1 MTHIT
6 NPQCWLILLGAV
18 AASGSCLLLM
28 LSPAYRDTLLERMAL
43 AAVALSGYLVTLQIL
58 VHGFA
63 HGSGVAWLS
72 LSCGGLA
79 VVLAVKH
86 RPAGGYTRSIMIR
99 EACQNEDHIRW
110 SRRA

>member
-1 MTHIT
+1 MMQIT

-18 AASGSCLLLM
+18 AASASCLLLM

-63 HGSGVAWLS
+63 HGTGVAWLS

-79 VVLAVKH
+79 VVLAIKH
-86 RPAGGYTRSIMIR
+86 RPAGGYTRSIMSR
-99 EACQNEDHIRW
+99 ESCRDTNRMHW
-110 SRRA
+110 SR